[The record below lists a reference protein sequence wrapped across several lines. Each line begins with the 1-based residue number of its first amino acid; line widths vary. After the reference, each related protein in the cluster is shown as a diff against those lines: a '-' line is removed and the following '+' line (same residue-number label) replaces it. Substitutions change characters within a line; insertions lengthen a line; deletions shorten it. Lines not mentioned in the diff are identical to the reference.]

1 MKTIKLTLFS
11 FVFPLLLSAQDLTG
25 FWTGTLTNDTT
36 KLTQHYEL
44 ALSEYRGKVTG
55 YSYTTF
61 IANDTFYYSI
71 KRMKATK
78 NDSVWTVEDDK
89 MVLNNFPERA
99 NKGVRQINTFRLNKN
114 DSTWIMDGTWKTT
127 QTKKYYSISGTMS
140 MKVEEEPKKSTL
152 IAHLEELK
160 IENAVVFYQPAQK
173 ITPPI
178 KKNEPV
184 FVRNEPI
191 KKPINEP
198 GKTEQ
203 LVVKT
208 TLPVVERQKTGIEK
222 QPEKKQEPV
231 VVKTEP
237 KKEEPVIIAPEKK
250 AIAIVDQVKKDPV
263 ITLPKE
269 EPKKTIVISAKKVE
283 PIVITPVVA
292 VVKKKEEIIS
302 PAKTEPVKIIT
313 ALPQV
318 VSTRK
323 NETIQSIYFK
333 TDSLVLALYD
343 NGVVD
348 GDTVSVFINGE
359 NIIMKQKLK
368 EAATK
373 KTFYI
378 PQGVDSLQLILYADN
393 LGTIPPNT
401 GLMVIRDGEDRYE
414 VRFSADMQK
423 NAAIVFRRKQSQ

>member
-1 MKTIKLTLFS
+1 MKTIKLTLF
-11 FVFPLLLSAQDLTG
+11 FFLFPLLLTAQDLTG

-78 NDSVWTVEDDK
+78 KDSVWIVEDDK

-114 DSTWIMDGTWKTT
+114 DSSWIMDGKWKTT
-127 QTKKYYSISGTMS
+127 QTKKYYSISGTME
-140 MKVEEEPKKSTL
+140 MKVEEDPKKSTL

-160 IENAVVFYQPAQK
+160 IENPVVFYQPA
-173 ITPPI
+173 IAL

-191 KKPINEP
+191 QKPIKEP

-203 LVVKT
+203 LIVKT
-208 TLPVVERQKTGIEK
+208 TVPVVERQKTGIEK

-237 KKEEPVIIAPEKK
+237 KKEEIIIAPENKTV
-250 AIAIVDQVKKDPV
+250 AISEPVKKNPSPV

-269 EPKKTIVISAKKVE
+269 EPKKTIVIAAKKVE
-283 PIVITPVVA
+283 PTVITPTA
-292 VVKKKEEIIS
+292 EVVKKKEEIIS
-302 PAKTEPVKIIT
+302 PAKTEPTKSIK
-313 ALPQV
+313 ALPDL

-323 NETIQSIYFK
+323 NETIQNIYFK

-359 NIIMKQKLK
+359 NIILKQKLK

-393 LGTIPPNT
+393 MGSIPPNT

-423 NAAIVFRRKQSQ
+423 NAAITFRRKQIQ